1 MKVIHTSI
9 HKAFL
14 CGYTPLKHIFIC
26 FTERRARARIFGG
39 CLILLGSLSR
49 VSLFSFPSML
59 SESLYLELQS
69 NPNLEGVSEI
79 PHESATKQGDLYRP
93 EKRVTKNLMKN
104 PRKLAKG
111 NAKSYTWRG
120 KAPCLSTD

>member
-14 CGYTPLKHIFIC
+14 CDYTPLKHIFMC
-26 FTERRARARIFGG
+26 FTERRARARSFGG

-49 VSLFSFPSML
+49 TSLFSFPSML
-59 SESLYLELQS
+59 SESLYLELQT
-69 NPNLEGVSEI
+69 NPDLEGVSEI
-79 PHESATKQGDLYRP
+79 PHECATKQGDLYRL

-104 PRKLAKG
+104 LRKLAKG

-120 KAPCLSTD
+120 KTPCLSTD